1 MMNKEFYLIIEKAT
15 GIEWVRS
22 EDIKEIKEIYNNIN
36 KDKEVFKNF
45 KKEDFM
51 LKNNRGVIIYED

>member
-1 MMNKEFYLIIEKAT
+1 MINKEFYVIIEKAT
-15 GIEWVRS
+15 GIEWARS

-51 LKNNRGVIIYED
+51 LENNRGVIIYE